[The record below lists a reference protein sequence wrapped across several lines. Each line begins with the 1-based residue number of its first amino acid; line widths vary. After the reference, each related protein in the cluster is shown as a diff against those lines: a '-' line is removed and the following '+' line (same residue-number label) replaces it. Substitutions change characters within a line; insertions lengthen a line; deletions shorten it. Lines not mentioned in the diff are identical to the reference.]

1 VHDPWFFIDSPLAVP
16 SDGSPRPPIV
26 LSGGDAHHL
35 TVVRRARAGDRVCVS
50 DGAGTIVEGRLASL
64 SPSAV
69 EVEAVAE
76 RQLAKPAPA
85 VRVLQG
91 LAKGAKVD
99 LIVQKLVELGV
110 DEIVI
115 FTSGRSVPRWDARKR
130 AQMAARWATIAREA
144 AKQSRRAWLPQT
156 GGPVTAADAAL
167 MARSAARSAARSV
180 EGLPD
185 GALVLLADESS
196 AVPLRDVLRPALTQ
210 PCTVVVGPEGG
221 LTPAEREAFGSAGAV
236 PFSLGP
242 QILRTETA
250 ALAAA
255 ALILHHAGRLG

>member
-1 VHDPWFFIDSPLAVP
+1 MHDPWFFTDGPLAA
-16 SDGSPRPPIV
+16 SSTGGPRAPIV

-50 DGAGTIVEGRLASL
+50 DGAGTVVEGRLATL

-69 EVEAVAE
+69 EVEPLAE
-76 RQLAKPAPA
+76 RQLAKPAPS
-85 VRVLQG
+85 VRVFQA

-115 FTSGRSVPRWDARKR
+115 FTSGRSVPQWDARKR

-156 GGPVTAADAAL
+156 GGPVPAAEAAL
-167 MARSAARSAARSV
+167 MAGSGVRSAARSAG
-180 EGLPD
+180 EQDGGL
-185 GALVLLADESS
+185 LLLADESS
-196 AVPLRDVLRPALTQ
+196 ATPLRDVLPSALAQ

-221 LTPAEREAFGSAGAV
+221 LTSGERVAFGSAGAL